1 MILTKEQINR
11 YMRHIIMPEI
21 SGQGQKK
28 LIESSAYI
36 CGETIEDLSPLIYY
50 LAAIGIGN
58 LFCYFEDNS
67 EYETLFNNIR
77 DLNNDISIKIINSE
91 LIPDNTEFTFKIFLG
106 NVSFISRIADV
117 FINVKDD
124 NKFIP
129 TIISLKNQWKGT
141 LQTFN
146 YSDDLKLFI
155 KELSDKFHCYKLDF
169 SENYIPKNS
178 YVTYVLCTLC
188 SIEGVKLCL
197 NIGEIHKNL
206 MYLDIF
212 SMEFNDIEQNKIDL
226 YIEKLLSN
234 NNEEIISYDDNEKKL
249 NDSKIIIVGT
259 GGLGSSAALALS
271 RSGVGTIGL
280 IDNDTVEVSNLNRQI
295 LHSTSRIGISKVESA
310 KLFLNNINSNTKI
323 ITYVTELNKDNAVKI
338 LSDYDIVIS
347 GVDNIQTRYL
357 INDACFFLKKPV
369 VEAGVLR
376 FDGINTTIIPGEG
389 HCYRCIYPNE
399 TGGGL
404 SCSETGVL
412 GSVPGVMGFIQAT
425 EAIKLVIGKGVTL
438 KNKLLIFD
446 ALDLEFNVIN
456 IEKNL
461 DCPLCG
467 ENPSINDIQE
477 YEFNCETRITK

>member
-36 CGETIEDLSPLIYY
+36 YGETVEDLSPLIYY
-50 LAAIGIGN
+50 LAAIGTGN
-58 LFCYFEDNS
+58 IFCYFEDNIG
-67 EYETLFNNIR
+67 YETLFNNIR
-77 DLNNDISIKIINSE
+77 DLSNDISIKIINGKS
-91 LIPDNTEFTFKIFLG
+91 ISDNTEFTFKVFLG
-106 NVSFISRIADV
+106 NVNFINRIADA

-141 LQTFN
+141 LQTFYN
-146 YSDDLKLFI
+146 SEDLKLFI
-155 KELSDKFHCYKLDF
+155 KELSDKFSYLKSDCT
-169 SENYIPKNS
+169 ENSIPQNTL
-178 YVTYVLCTLC
+178 VTSILGTLC

-197 NIGEIHKNL
+197 NIGQIHKNL
-206 MYLDIF
+206 MYLDFF
-212 SMEFNDIEQNKIDL
+212 SMEFNDIEQNKIDFYL
-226 YIEKLLSN
+226 EKLLSN
-234 NNEEIISYDDNEKKL
+234 SNEEIISYDDIEKKL

-259 GGLGSSAALALS
+259 GGLGSPVALALS

-295 LHSTSRIGISKVESA
+295 LHSTSRIGIPKVESA
-310 KLFLNNINSNTKI
+310 KLFINNINSSTKI
-323 ITYVTELNKDNAVKI
+323 ITYVTDLNKDNAVKI
-338 LSDYDIVIS
+338 LCDYDIVIS

-399 TGGGL
+399 TGGGM

-412 GSVPGVMGFIQAT
+412 GSVPGVMGFIQAA

-438 KNKLLIFD
+438 RNKLLIFD
-446 ALDLEFNVIN
+446 ALNLEFDVIN
-456 IEKNL
+456 IDKNP

-477 YEFNCETRITK
+477 YEFKCETKDN